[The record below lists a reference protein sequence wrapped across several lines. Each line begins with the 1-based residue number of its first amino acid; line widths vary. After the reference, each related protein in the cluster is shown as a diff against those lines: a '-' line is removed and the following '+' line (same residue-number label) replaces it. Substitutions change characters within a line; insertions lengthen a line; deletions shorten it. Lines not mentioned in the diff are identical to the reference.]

1 MIRVAA
7 SPRRRRRARRRDDDG
22 RHARAV
28 AADTA
33 TTTAVIVIDT
43 GSSVR
48 AITVDVGSGMSGLA
62 ALQRVAN
69 VTTLAFAGNGGA
81 VCAIDGVGNDA
92 TQSACLVGP
101 NSQYWAYF
109 HSSGGAGAWSYSP
122 VGAGSFTVHG
132 GDVDGW
138 RYGTGAEAGCVAGV
152 LRLRDVRPACDDDIA
167 ERRNGQ
173 HRCPARRAGAR
184 APRRREAGQPGRAVP
199 VPAPVPRHPGPA
211 ATATRRR
218 SIRRRRRRPRC
229 RAADRADPTSTR
241 RNGSGVRVEAAA
253 AGTGGGPD
261 SGSPVGV
268 AIAAG
273 ILVIAAASAVWLRRR
288 SRVPG

>member
-1 MIRVAA
+1 MNRVARLLVVVVA
-7 SPRRRRRARRRDDDG
+7 LAG
-22 RHARAV
+22 ATMTGGARAV

-43 GSSVR
+43 GSSAG

-69 VTTLAFAGNGGA
+69 VTTLSFAGNGGA

-109 HSSGGAGAWSYSP
+109 HSSGGAGAWTYSP

-132 GDVDGW
+132 GDVEGW
-138 RYGTGAEAGCVAGV
+138 RYGTGQKPGASAVFCDYVTCAPPPTTAPPSGGAAGTGAAPAG
-152 LRLRDVRPACDDDIA
+152 
-167 ERRNGQ
+167 GS
-173 HRCPARRAGAR
+173 AG
-184 APRRREAGQPGRAVP
+184 GTNPGS
-199 VPAPVPRHPGPA
+199 GGA
-211 ATATRRR
+211 ATGGTGGGTTGAAPTAGSGGDVNAAAADSQPAT
-218 SIRRRRRRPRC
+218 STTDP
-229 RAADRADPTSTR
+229 AADRADTSGSQP
-241 RNGSGVRVEAAA
+241 NGNGVRVEAAG

-273 ILVIAAASAVWLRRR
+273 ILAIAAASAIWLRRR